1 MSFFQAHVSVSA
13 DLVKATIKF
22 IAIDEIQSGSLFCNW
37 DYIGSEYSVTS
48 VERSLSL
55 VLMSH
60 DRKFSIIGAIVE
72 EFFNKKL
79 GNRLLLTVMIL
90 SDLHK
95 LFDTIDKDTLLKKL
109 RATCFPNNNIGQFK
123 SNLLNRLFR
132 ANLENC
138 YLNLSIILC
147 GVPQGPILVPLVFQI
162 YVNDMPQA
170 IKSNLFL

>member
-1 MSFFQAHVSVSA
+1 MKFNQARFFVIGIILGMNIQQHVLR
-13 DLVKATIKF
+13 DH
-22 IAIDEIQSGSLFCNW
+22 W
-37 DYIGSEYSVTS
+37 
-48 VERSLSL
+48 SL
-55 VLMSH
+55 VLMFH
-60 DRKFSIIGAIVE
+60 DREFSIIGAIVE

-79 GNRLLLTVMIL
+79 ENRLLLTVMIL

-109 RATCFPNNNIGQFK
+109 RATCFPNNNIGRFK
-123 SNLLNRLFR
+123 SNLSNRLFR